1 MNWLRPWPRNVMFYP
16 QISLRSTSLR
26 APWNLCWTSALV
38 HDHGHDAYY
47 LRPRCSTCFYDGYK
61 PVYPRRNPVV
71 IAIIRQIS
79 CKIWLISSA
88 FYPTFALDTTAVKLF
103 TQQAFHTALRV
114 TQQHHIANRRTPQP
128 HRECYQE
135 VRWRRSGK
143 LCARKHTNA
152 YLLIQLAKWGPGKH
166 DALSYASAPFR

>member
-114 TQQHHIANRRTPQP
+114 TQQHHIANRFSAHATTTSWMLPGSEVTTFRQAMRTQT
-128 HRECYQE
+128 HKRIF
-135 VRWRRSGK
+135 
-143 LCARKHTNA
+143 AHTT
-152 YLLIQLAKWGPGKH
+152 G
-166 DALSYASAPFR
+166 